1 LVVFCR
7 APTGLL
13 LFLFSMGMLEG
24 LDGDEISEKI
34 RTLWI
39 PILIANWQASPGRPF
54 GWPHARR
61 LAHS

>member
-1 LVVFCR
+1 
-7 APTGLL
+7 
-13 LFLFSMGMLEG
+13 MGMLEG

-39 PILIANWQASPGRPF
+39 PILIANWQASPGRRF